1 MSYLDKD
8 NNSKYNRISRNLG
21 ATDYER
27 PLKEKAAE
35 TTATAESNDFMTSE
49 ERRTDIL
56 RVGLECALDALNAKG
71 CQEAFDIANH
81 LHSTLRSDYS
91 KSLVDKYL

>member
-1 MSYLDKD
+1 MNYPEE
-8 NNSKYNRISRNLG
+8 NNSNYNRTNRNHG
-21 ATDYER
+21 AAYYE
-27 PLKEKAAE
+27 KNVNEE
-35 TTATAESNDFMTSE
+35 ATGTQQTVGSDDFMKSE

-56 RVGLECALDALNAKG
+56 RNSLERALDALNAKG